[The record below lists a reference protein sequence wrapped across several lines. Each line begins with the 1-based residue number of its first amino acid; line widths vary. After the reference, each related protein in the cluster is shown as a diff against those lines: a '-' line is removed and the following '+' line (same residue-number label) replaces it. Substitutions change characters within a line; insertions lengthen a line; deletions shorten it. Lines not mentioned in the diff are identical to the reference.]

1 METLKQEAIR
11 VISKLPDTA
20 NIDDIMYE
28 LYVIDKV
35 KKGREAAERGETIS
49 VEDLK
54 NEMQTW

>member
-1 METLKQEAIR
+1 METLKQEAIKA
-11 VISKLPDTA
+11 ISKLPESA

-35 KKGREAAERGETIS
+35 KKGREAAERSETIS

-54 NEMQTW
+54 KEMQSW